1 MSFHYNFNDSSTCT
15 ILSIHG
21 GLPPSQS
28 LSGSVSEM
36 ISGEPGSLGGTMAF
50 HLPHFLH
57 LQSPASI
64 SRSETMTRGE
74 RRGVGMG
81 VSSNTPAMPVRSV
94 RPVRENSYSGT
105 GVNKCPG
112 GIGETALET
121 CAGVDDSKAD
131 SPTGIMRTAVE
142 SCVLVVAVVG
152 VDKMVSTGDKVI
164 STVYSVDQRQL
175 SNEVRDHLQWN
186 RDRLDGA

>member
-21 GLPPSQS
+21 LPSSQS

-50 HLPHFLH
+50 RLPHFLH
-57 LQSPASI
+57 LQSLASI

-112 GIGETALET
+112 GIGKTALET

-131 SPTGIMRTAVE
+131 SPTGIMRMAVE

>member
-28 LSGSVSEM
+28 LSSSVSKM

-50 HLPHFLH
+50 RLPHFLH

-121 CAGVDDSKAD
+121 RAWFDEAD
-131 SPTGIMRTAVE
+131 SLTGIMRTAVE

>member
-28 LSGSVSEM
+28 LSSSVSEM
-36 ISGEPGSLGGTMAF
+36 ISREPGSLGGTMAF
-50 HLPHFLH
+50 RLPHFLH

-64 SRSETMTRGE
+64 SRSEMMTRRE

-94 RPVRENSYSGT
+94 RPVRENSYSGM

-112 GIGETALET
+112 GIGETALEMRAWFDEADSLT
-121 CAGVDDSKAD
+121 GIGETALETRAGVDDSK
-131 SPTGIMRTAVE
+131 VE

-152 VDKMVSTGDKVI
+152 VDKMVST
-164 STVYSVDQRQL
+164 
-175 SNEVRDHLQWN
+175 
-186 RDRLDGA
+186 

>member
-21 GLPPSQS
+21 LPSSQS

-36 ISGEPGSLGGTMAF
+36 ISGEPGSLGGMMAF
-50 HLPHFLH
+50 RLPHFLH

-121 CAGVDDSKAD
+121 RAWFDEADSLTGIGETALETRVGVDDSK
-131 SPTGIMRTAVE
+131 VE

-152 VDKMVSTGDKVI
+152 VDKMVST
-164 STVYSVDQRQL
+164 
-175 SNEVRDHLQWN
+175 
-186 RDRLDGA
+186 